1 MGTTGTIGD
10 VLSGNKAIKVDI
22 GVNLQSAL
30 SVGLVLFLVVLT
42 VGIIIKKI

>member
-22 GVNLQSAL
+22 GVDAQSAL
-30 SVGLVLFLVVLT
+30 FAGVVLFLIVLT